1 MRDNHFYERL
11 NQIRNKYGYNN
22 TNEPAKNTSLNYYQ
36 TNTTAQTYRDV
47 IPQNNCSPQRITQQN
62 TYNKNYMKNEMGR
75 NYNMGISPHRN
86 VDRERSQYNITM
98 REDRPTLNT
107 QKELQHNLNQTS
119 FLDLKPAFKN
129 MNI

>member
-1 MRDNHFYERL
+1 
-11 NQIRNKYGYNN
+11 
-22 TNEPAKNTSLNYYQ
+22 
-36 TNTTAQTYRDV
+36 
-47 IPQNNCSPQRITQQN
+47 
-62 TYNKNYMKNEMGR
+62 MGR

>member
-1 MRDNHFYERL
+1 
-11 NQIRNKYGYNN
+11 
-22 TNEPAKNTSLNYYQ
+22 
-36 TNTTAQTYRDV
+36 
-47 IPQNNCSPQRITQQN
+47 
-62 TYNKNYMKNEMGR
+62 
-75 NYNMGISPHRN
+75 MGISPHRN